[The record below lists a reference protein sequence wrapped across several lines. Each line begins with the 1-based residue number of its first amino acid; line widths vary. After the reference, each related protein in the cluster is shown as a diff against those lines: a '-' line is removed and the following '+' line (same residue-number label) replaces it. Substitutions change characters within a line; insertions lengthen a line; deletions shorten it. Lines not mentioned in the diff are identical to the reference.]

1 MKSKKLKVKTEN
13 SKVKTKK
20 SNLKRENERFENRKD
35 LRKRC
40 YFFSIEIIR
49 LIESINPKR
58 VYFSILDQLLR
69 SATSVGANI
78 IEAKSAGSKRDFI
91 KFYQIALKSA
101 NETKYWLCLL
111 RDGLK
116 IDKETIAPLL
126 KEAEEIASIIAASL
140 LTLKSKND

>member
-1 MKSKKLKVKTEN
+1 MGDIRKTKK
-13 SKVKTKK
+13 SKVKTNKPNIK
-20 SNLKRENERFENRKD
+20 NKNGNVEKRVD
-35 LRKRC
+35 LRRRC
-40 YFFSIEIIR
+40 YSFSLEIIK
-49 LIESINPKR
+49 LIESINTRK
-58 VYFSILDQLLR
+58 VYLSILDQLLR

-78 IEAKSAGSKRDFI
+78 IEAKSASSKRDFI

-116 IDKETIAPLL
+116 IDKETVAPLL

-140 LTLKSKND
+140 LTLKNKNE